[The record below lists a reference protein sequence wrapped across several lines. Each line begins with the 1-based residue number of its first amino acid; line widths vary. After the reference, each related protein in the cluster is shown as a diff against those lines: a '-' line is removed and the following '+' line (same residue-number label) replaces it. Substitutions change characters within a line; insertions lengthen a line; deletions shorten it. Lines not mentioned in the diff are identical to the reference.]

1 MRERNRRG
9 PVQRLRALLDTDQR
23 QIDEADDEA
32 RSRLARGVEPIAS
45 VTDRERAHLFGTVL
59 SMTYPP
65 APGPQILVARLYDGT
80 ASIELRWPGRS
91 GIPGLHVGA
100 HIEAEGTVS
109 KQGDAA
115 VIINPLYRV
124 IAMEA

>member
-1 MRERNRRG
+1 M
-9 PVQRLRALLDTDQR
+9 QWLRALLDTDQR

-32 RSRLARGVEPIAS
+32 RSRRARGVEPIAG
-45 VTDRERAHLFGTVL
+45 VTDRERARLFGTVL

-65 APGPQILVARLYDGT
+65 ASGPQVLAARLYDGT

-91 GIPGLHVGA
+91 EIPGLHVGA
-100 HIEAEGTVS
+100 HIEAEGTVG
-109 KQGDAA
+109 KQGGAA

-124 IAMEA
+124 ISREA